1 MDKKRLIATIYIKNG
16 VLVVGKEDH
25 TPVGAPDDIARMFND
40 CGIDN
45 ILLMDISDNLEG
57 HRLSMATIKEIN
69 RILEV
74 TAYGYGWIDSIND
87 VRDYMFAG
95 CEKVILNS
103 SSPEIN
109 TLITEAGTRYGKDKL
124 SLSLD
129 TVDVLFKQKTA
140 IEENFDDLFLF
151 SKDIIEAVENMTEV
165 PYYAFIE
172 GDDLKEYVEAMK
184 NEHCLGVGGYIL
196 DKLTT
201 DIMLLKYRFRNMGI
215 PVYIFESSL
224 DWSEFKLDNDGL
236 IAVVTQD
243 YTTNEVLNYGY
254 MDEEAFNETMSSG
267 KMAYYNKET
276 RQVARHGINNGHY
289 QYVKSLS
296 VDCHK
301 QVLLA
306 KISQVGCACHTGN
319 YSCFFTEI
327 LRKDYIEKNIF
338 KLLENKY
345 NNISA
350 RKNHP
355 IEGSYT
361 ARLFENGLNEIL
373 KKLQTVTT
381 DMTLYAKDEDTDA
394 LPATIAD
401 LLYVTMVLMC
411 EYDIRWDDITR
422 EMGER

>member
-1 MDKKRLIATIYIKNG
+1 MDKKRLIATIFIKDG
-16 VLVVGKEDH
+16 VMVVSKNDE
-25 TPVGAPDDIARMFND
+25 TAVGEPEKIARMFND

-45 ILLMDISDNLEG
+45 ILLMDISETLEG
-57 HRLSMATIKEIN
+57 HKQSLATIKEIN

-74 TAYGYGWIDSIND
+74 TAYGYGWIKTIND

-103 SSPEIN
+103 SNPEIN
-109 TLITEAGTRYGKDKL
+109 ELIAEAGARYGKDKL
-124 SLSLD
+124 SLCLD
-129 TVDVLFKQKTA
+129 TVDVLFKQKAA
-140 IEENFDDLFLF
+140 IEANFDDLFLF
-151 SKDIIEAVENMTEV
+151 SQDIIDAVEHMTEV
-165 PYYAFIE
+165 PYYAFVE
-172 GDDLKEYVEAMK
+172 GDDIAPYVEVMK
-184 NEHCLGVGGYIL
+184 NEHCIGVGGYIL
-196 DKLTT
+196 DNLTT

-215 PVYIFESSL
+215 PVFIFESSL

-276 RQVARHGINNGHY
+276 KQVARHGTGSGQY

-306 KISQVGCACHTGN
+306 KISQVGHACHSGN

-327 LRKDYIEKNIF
+327 LRKDYVEKNIF

-350 RKNHP
+350 RKQQP
-355 IEGSYT
+355 IEGSST
-361 ARLFENGLNEIL
+361 ARLFEKGLNEIL
-373 KKLQTVTT
+373 RRLQSVTT
-381 DMTLYAKDEDTDA
+381 EMTLYAKDEDTDA
-394 LPATIAD
+394 LPANIAD
-401 LLYVTMVLMC
+401 LLYITMVLMC
-411 EYDIRWDDITR
+411 EYDIRWDDVTR

>member
-16 VLVVGKEDH
+16 VLVMSKQDPSPIGEADN
-25 TPVGAPDDIARMFND
+25 IARMFND

-45 ILLMDISDNLEG
+45 ILLMDISDDVEG
-57 HRLSMATIKEIN
+57 HKLSMATIKEMN

-74 TAYGYGWIDSIND
+74 TAYGYGWIDTVND
-87 VRDYMFAG
+87 IRDYMFAG
-95 CEKVILNS
+95 CEKVILS
-103 SSPEIN
+103 SSNPEIT
-109 TLITEAGTRYGKDKL
+109 TLIEEAGTRYGKDKL

-140 IEENFDDLFLF
+140 IEQNFDDLFLF

-172 GDDLKEYVEAMK
+172 GEELAPYVEAMK
-184 NEHCLGVGGYIL
+184 NPHCIGVGGYIL
-196 DKLTT
+196 DNLTT

-224 DWSEFKLDNDGL
+224 KWSEFKLDSDGL

-276 RQVARHGINNGHY
+276 KQVARHGIHNGNY

-306 KISQVGCACHTGN
+306 KISQVGVACHTGN

-345 NNISA
+345 NNISE
-350 RKNHP
+350 RKHHP
-355 IEGSYT
+355 AEGSYT
-361 ARLFENGLNEIL
+361 SQLFEEGLNVIL
-373 KKLQTVTT
+373 KKFQNITT
-381 DMTLYAKDEDTDA
+381 DMSLCAKDETTDA
-394 LPATIAD
+394 LPAHIAD
-401 LLYVTMVLMC
+401 LLYVTMLLMC
-411 EYDIRWDDITR
+411 EYDIRWDDVTR

>member
-25 TPVGAPDDIARMFND
+25 NEIGNADEIARMFND

-45 ILLMDISDNLEG
+45 ILLMDISDDLEG
-57 HRLSMATIKEIN
+57 HKRSMTTIKEIN
-69 RILEV
+69 RVLEI
-74 TAYGYGWIDSIND
+74 TAYGFGWIESIDD

-103 SSPEIN
+103 SSPEIGS
-109 TLITEAGTRYGKDKL
+109 LITEAGTRYGKEKL

-129 TVDVLFKQKTA
+129 SVDVLFKQKTV

-151 SKDIIEAVENMTEV
+151 SKDIIEAVENMTDV

-172 GDDLKEYVEAMK
+172 EDDIATYVEAMK
-184 NEHCLGVGGYIL
+184 NEHCIGVGGYIL
-196 DKLTT
+196 DNLTT

-224 DWSEFKLDNDGL
+224 DWSEFKHDSEGL

-276 RQVARHGINNGHY
+276 KQVARHGMLNGEY

-301 QVLLA
+301 QALLA
-306 KISQVGCACHTGN
+306 KISQVGNACHTGN

-345 NNISA
+345 NNISE
-350 RKNHP
+350 RKAQP
-355 IEGSYT
+355 LESSYT
-361 ARLFENGLNEIL
+361 SQLFEKGLNDIL
-373 KKLQTVTT
+373 KKLQSVITE
-381 DMTLYAKDEDTDA
+381 MTLYAKDANKDA
-394 LPATIAD
+394 LPAHIAD

>member
-1 MDKKRLIATIYIKNG
+1 MEKKRLIATIYIKNG
-16 VLVVGKEDH
+16 VLVVGKDDH
-25 TPVGAPDDIARMFND
+25 TPVGEADNIARMFND

-45 ILLMDISDNLEG
+45 ILLMDISDSIEG

-74 TAYGYGWIDSIND
+74 TAYGYGWIESIND

-103 SSPEIN
+103 SNPEIN
-109 TLITEAGTRYGKDKL
+109 SLIIEAGTRYGKDKL

-129 TVDVLFKQKTA
+129 SVDVLFKQKAA

-151 SKDIIEAVENMTEV
+151 SKDIIEAVENMTDV

-172 GDDLKEYVEAMK
+172 GDDINQYVEAMK

-224 DWSEFKLDNDGL
+224 DWSEFKLDSDGL

-276 RQVARHGINNGHY
+276 KQVARHGIANGHY

-350 RKNHP
+350 RKQNP

-361 ARLFENGLNEIL
+361 AQLFENGLNDIL
-373 KKLQTVTT
+373 KKLQSVTT
-381 DMTLYAKDEDTDA
+381 EMTLYSKDGDKDA
-394 LPATIAD
+394 LPVHIAD

>member
-1 MDKKRLIATIYIKNG
+1 MDKKRLIATIFIKNG
-16 VLVVGKEDH
+16 ILVVGKNDE
-25 TPVGAPDDIARMFND
+25 TPVGEPEKIARMFND

-45 ILLMDISDNLEG
+45 ILLMDISETAEG
-57 HRLSMATIKEIN
+57 HKQSLTTIKEIN

-74 TAYGYGWIDSIND
+74 TAYGYGWIKTIND

-103 SSPEIN
+103 SNPEIN
-109 TLITEAGTRYGKDKL
+109 DLIIEAGTRYGKDKL
-124 SLSLD
+124 SLCLD
-129 TVDVLFKQKTA
+129 TVDVLFKQKAA
-140 IEENFDDLFLF
+140 IEANFDDLFLF
-151 SKDIIEAVENMTEV
+151 SKDIIEAVEHMTEV

-172 GDDLKEYVEAMK
+172 GEDIAPYVEAMK
-184 NEHCLGVGGYIL
+184 NEHCIGVGGYIL

-201 DIMLLKYRFRNMGI
+201 DIMLLKYRFRDMGI

-224 DWSEFKLDNDGL
+224 DWSEFKLDNEGL

-276 RQVARHGINNGHY
+276 KQVARHGMGSGQY

-306 KISQVGCACHTGN
+306 KISQVGNACHSGN

-327 LRKDYIEKNIF
+327 LRKDYVEKNIF

-350 RKNHP
+350 RKHNP
-355 IEGSYT
+355 AEGSAT
-361 ARLFENGLNEIL
+361 AKLFEQGLNEIL
-373 KKLQTVTT
+373 RKLQNITT
-381 DMTLYAKDEDTDA
+381 EMTLYAKDADTDA
-394 LPATIAD
+394 LPANIAD
-401 LLYVTMVLMC
+401 LLYITMVLMC